1 LTEPLVR
8 KLRAL
13 FPGAELYAMYGL
25 TEAFRSTYL
34 DPGLIDAHPTA
45 IGSAI
50 PFAEVLVVRPDGRV
64 AGEDE
69 SGELVHC
76 GPLVAQGYWRD
87 PARTAER
94 FRPAPAA
101 SRYGGMAV
109 WSGDTVV
116 RGQDGLLRFVG
127 RADEMIK
134 SAGNR
139 ISPTEVEEA
148 VVGTGLAREAVA
160 LGTPDP
166 RLGQAILVIARG
178 DGSAEEALRMQL
190 KRDLPNFMQPARIV
204 WLDELPRGPNG
215 KLDRAALR
223 AEFGT

>member
-1 LTEPLVR
+1 
-8 KLRAL
+8 
-13 FPGAELYAMYGL
+13 
-25 TEAFRSTYL
+25 
-34 DPGLIDAHPTA
+34 
-45 IGSAI
+45 
-50 PFAEVLVVRPDGRV
+50 
-64 AGEDE
+64 
-69 SGELVHC
+69 
-76 GPLVAQGYWRD
+76 
-87 PARTAER
+87 
-94 FRPAPAA
+94 
-101 SRYGGMAV
+101 MAV

-215 KLDRAALR
+215 KFDRAALR